1 MHLDSI
7 TQHRRR
13 EGYPLWPKSSRTII
27 EAMRMVTTKAKG
39 PLEAL
44 QQRIIQC
51 RKCPRLVL
59 HRERSGELKRR
70 SFQEWEYWSRPVPSF
85 GDPEAR
91 VAIIGLAPAAHGGN
105 RTGRMFTGD
114 ASARFLMEALYEVG
128 FANQPSSKH
137 RDDGLALRGAYLTA
151 ALRCAPPGDKPTTAE
166 LANCAPYLEE
176 ELALLPRLRAVLVL
190 GRIAFDAYLRLVSR
204 EMGKRARLPFTH
216 GARYLLDE
224 ERPVLYVSYH
234 PSPRNHNTGRRTRS
248 SVVAVLEQVREE
260 AGLR

>member
-1 MHLDSI
+1 
-7 TQHRRR
+7 
-13 EGYPLWPKSSRTII
+13 
-27 EAMRMVTTKAKG
+27 MVTPKAKG
-39 PLEAL
+39 SLEVL
-44 QQRIIQC
+44 QQRIILC

-70 SFQEWEYWSRPVPSF
+70 SFREWEYWSKPVPSF

-128 FANQPSSKH
+128 LASQPSSEH
-137 RDDGLALRGAYLTA
+137 RDDGLALRGAYITA
-151 ALRCAPPGDKPTTAE
+151 ALRCAPPGDRPAPGE
-166 LANCAPYLEE
+166 LASCAPYLDQ

-204 EMGKRARLPFTH
+204 DLGKRARLSFTH
-216 GARYLLDE
+216 GARYLLGDGM
-224 ERPVLYVSYH
+224 PALYVSYH
-234 PSPRNHNTGRRTRS
+234 PSPRNHNTGRLTRS
-248 SVVAVLEQVREE
+248 SFVAVLEQVRRE
-260 AGLR
+260 AGLS

>member
-1 MHLDSI
+1 M
-7 TQHRRR
+7 
-13 EGYPLWPKSSRTII
+13 SR
-27 EAMRMVTTKAKG
+27 AALKASG
-39 PLEAL
+39 SLEAL

-59 HRERSGELKRR
+59 HRERSGEIKRR
-70 SFQEWEYWSRPVPSF
+70 SFREWEYWSKPVPSF
-85 GDPEAR
+85 GDPEAL

-114 ASARFLMEALYEVG
+114 ASARFLVEALHHVG
-128 FANQPSSKH
+128 FANQPSSEH

-151 ALRCAPPGDKPTTAE
+151 ALRCAPPGDKPALAE
-166 LANCAPYLEE
+166 LADCAPYLDQ

-204 EMGKRARLPFTH
+204 EMGKRVRLPFTH

-234 PSPRNHNTGRRTRS
+234 PSPRNHNTGRLTRS
-248 SVVAVLEQVREE
+248 SFVAVLEQVRDEI
-260 AGLR
+260 GLS

>member
-1 MHLDSI
+1 MNRATPS
-7 TQHRRR
+7 
-13 EGYPLWPKSSRTII
+13 E
-27 EAMRMVTTKAKG
+27 EG

-44 QQRIIQC
+44 QRRIIQC
-51 RKCPRLVL
+51 GRCPRLVL
-59 HRERSGELKRR
+59 HRERSGEIKRR
-70 SFQEWEYWSRPVPSF
+70 SFREWEYWSKPVPSF

-114 ASARFLMEALYEVG
+114 ASARFLVEALYQVG
-128 FANQPSSKH
+128 FANQPSSEH
-137 RDDGLALRGAYLTA
+137 RDDGLTLRGAYLTA
-151 ALRCAPPGDKPTTAE
+151 ALRCAPPGDKPTPTE
-166 LANCAPYLEE
+166 LADCAPYLDE

-204 EMGKRARLPFTH
+204 DLEKRARPPFIH

-234 PSPRNHNTGRRTRS
+234 PSPRNHNTGRLTRS
-248 SVVAVLEQVREE
+248 SFVAVLERVRREI
-260 AGLR
+260 G

>member
-1 MHLDSI
+1 M
-7 TQHRRR
+7 
-13 EGYPLWPKSSRTII
+13 SRATLN
-27 EAMRMVTTKAKG
+27 TGG

-44 QQRIIQC
+44 QQRITKC
-51 RKCPRLVL
+51 RRCPRLVL

-70 SFQEWEYWSRPVPSF
+70 SFQEWEYWSKPVPSF
-85 GDPEAR
+85 GDPEAC

-105 RTGRMFTGD
+105 RTGRIFTGD

-128 FANQPSSKH
+128 FANQPSSEH
-137 RDDGLALRGAYLTA
+137 RDDGLTFRGAYLTA
-151 ALRCAPPGDKPTTAE
+151 ALRCAPPGDKPTPAE
-166 LANCAPYLEE
+166 LADCAPYLDE
-176 ELALLPRLRAVLVL
+176 ELALLSRLRVVLVL

-204 EMGKRARLPFTH
+204 ETGKRVRLPFTH

-234 PSPRNHNTGRRTRS
+234 PSPRNHNTGRLTRS
-248 SVVAVLEQVREE
+248 SFVAVLEQVREE